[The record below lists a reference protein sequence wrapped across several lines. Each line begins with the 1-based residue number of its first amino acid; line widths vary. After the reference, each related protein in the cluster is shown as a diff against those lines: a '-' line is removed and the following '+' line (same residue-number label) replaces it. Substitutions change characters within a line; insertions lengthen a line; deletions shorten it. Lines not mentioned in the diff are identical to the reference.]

1 VSFMERVVGIREKE
15 ESILLK
21 ARFEPLEEDDGVLW
35 EKDGVY
41 YCREAALQY
50 ALRELRERAGVY
62 LFDRS

>member
-1 VSFMERVVGIREKE
+1 MERVVAIREKE

-21 ARFEPLEEDDGVLW
+21 TSFEPLEDGILW

-41 YCREAALQY
+41 YGREAALQD